1 MHITEPISLGQ
12 AYVDQDS
19 MENKYK
25 TLLNANFQDYMD
37 SIKQSGEL
45 ELRAGKL
52 KQKVTSLASG
62 VGMAAGALGGGP
74 AGIALGFS
82 IGNTLGKYFGNVLSQ
97 RFYGQAM
104 ADVSE
109 INHDAKLRHTQLAAR
124 YAFLSQVG
132 GAIDTLRQNE
142 NKRKKD
148 DLQAMQV

>member
-1 MHITEPISLGQ
+1 MYITDPLSLTQ
-12 AYVDQDS
+12 MYVEQDS
-19 MENKYK
+19 NENKYK
-25 TLLNANFQDYMD
+25 MLLNANFQDYMD
-37 SIKQSGEL
+37 SMKQGGEL
-45 ELRAGKL
+45 EVRAGKL
-52 KQKVTSLASG
+52 KQKISGLASG
-62 VGMAAGALGGGP
+62 LGMAAGVFGGP

-82 IGNTLGKYFGNVLSQ
+82 IGNTLGKYFGNVVSQ

-109 INHDAKLRHTQLAAR
+109 INHNSKLRHTQLAAT